1 MEKIYEELRIIRTKL
16 SLYEREI
23 VTEKKRTPMG
33 LLERIVQD
41 TRKKL
46 SEEYPKRFSHE
57 KLYDAQRVDMLEP
70 IIRILKDFD
79 DRLQMLERKTEV

>member
-79 DRLQMLERKTEV
+79 DRLQILERKTEV

>member
-16 SLYEREI
+16 ALYERDV

-33 LLERIVQD
+33 LLERIVQE

-57 KLYDAQRVDMLEP
+57 KLYDSQKVDMLEP

-79 DRLQMLERKTEV
+79 DRLQVLERKTEV

>member
-1 MEKIYEELRIIRTKL
+1 MDFIYDFKLKEKMEKIYEELRIIRTKL

-33 LLERIVQD
+33 LLERIVQE

-57 KLYDAQRVDMLEP
+57 KLYEP
-70 IIRILKDFD
+70 K
-79 DRLQMLERKTEV
+79 